1 MENITIEE
9 YGDDNHPTEKK
20 LSDILNQNRT
30 LICSI
35 TKPHPRLTYLYL
47 RYLQRCVKKYSA
59 AGIDNIYIV
68 DSRANKWT
76 VAIVKRFFPKLKVIL
91 DHKQQ
96 LVNFLKDRYQ
106 KKQTT
111 KFLQANWVYQI
122 LFNQNSIET
131 FYEQPTEDR
140 LTHAKNNL
148 MKLNYSKLTK
158 YPDKK
163 RILLY
168 QLPML
173 LKQDENLV
181 FDMPGAVPNLYSR
194 IIFYHELWPN
204 TKLEEY
210 LQIKK

>member
-9 YGDDNHPTEKK
+9 YGDDNQPTEKK

-35 TKPHPRLTYLYL
+35 TKPHPRLTYLYFRHL
-47 RYLQRCVKKYSA
+47 ERCVKKYYA
-59 AGIDNIYIV
+59 AGVNNIYIV

-96 LVNFLKDRYQ
+96 LINFLKDRYQ
-106 KKQTT
+106 KKQNI
-111 KFLQANWVYQI
+111 KFLQANWVYQV
-122 LFNQNSIET
+122 LFNKDTIET
-131 FYEQPTEDR
+131 FHEQPTEDR
-140 LTHAKNNL
+140 LKHAKNNL

-158 YPDKK
+158 HPDKK

-181 FDMPGAVPNLYSR
+181 FDMPGSVPNLYSK

>member
-1 MENITIEE
+1 M
-9 YGDDNHPTEKK
+9 
-20 LSDILNQNRT
+20 
-30 LICSI
+30 
-35 TKPHPRLTYLYL
+35 
-47 RYLQRCVKKYSA
+47 
-59 AGIDNIYIV
+59 
-68 DSRANKWT
+68 
-76 VAIVKRFFPKLKVIL
+76 

-96 LVNFLKDRYQ
+96 LINFLKDRYQ
-106 KKQTT
+106 KKQNI
-111 KFLQANWVYQI
+111 KFLQANWVYQV
-122 LFNQNSIET
+122 LFNKDTIET
-131 FYEQPTEDR
+131 FHEQPTEDR
-140 LTHAKNNL
+140 LKHAKNNL

-158 YPDKK
+158 HPDKK

-181 FDMPGAVPNLYSR
+181 FDMPGSVPNLYSK

>member
-9 YGDDNHPTEKK
+9 YGDDNQPTEKK
-20 LSDILNQNRT
+20 LTDILNQNRT

-35 TKPHPRLTYLYL
+35 TQPHPRLTYLYL

-59 AGIDNIYIV
+59 TGVNNIYIV

-96 LVNFLKDRYQ
+96 LINFLKDRYQ
-106 KKQTT
+106 KKQNT

-122 LFNQNSIET
+122 LFNQSSIET

-140 LTHAKNNL
+140 LKHVKNNL

-163 RILLY
+163 QTLLY
-168 QLPML
+168 QLPTL

-181 FDMPGAVPNLYSR
+181 FEMPGSVPNLYSK

-204 TKLEEY
+204 KKLEEY